1 MESDQRIQA
10 ILASGIKIP
19 PMPEIFLRLNTL
31 LHDADAGPVE
41 LAALVRD
48 DGALSGA
55 IFRVVGS
62 PVFGLHAK
70 VDSLPR
76 AISLLGI
83 RNTAALVRSEAL
95 RAALGDA
102 RHARALQQ
110 LWNRGAAIA
119 ALCVL
124 AAKTSRL
131 GSGVGLDAAY
141 LLGMFHDCG
150 LALLCKRFPA
160 YSAALSELNAWPDI
174 LELDRVHQLSH
185 AVIGQMV
192 AKNWALPDE
201 LVLAIRH
208 HHDPEARELPTTAL
222 KLCALLDFAMHLHNQ
237 VCGLD
242 DPEWTSGKYHETLRR
257 LDLDETTFAAW
268 EAKIRA
274 DSTFPAIETK
284 ASPASEAV
292 SAGASSSDAY
302 ISPNQP

>member
-1 MESDQRIQA
+1 MEDDQRIQA

-19 PMPEIFLRLNTL
+19 PMPAIFLRLNTL
-31 LHDADAGPVE
+31 LRDPDAGPVE

-76 AISLLGI
+76 AVSLLGM

-95 RAALGDA
+95 RAALGDP

-124 AAKTSRL
+124 AAKTARL
-131 GSGVGLDAAY
+131 GWSVGLDAAY

-160 YSAALSELNAWPDI
+160 YASALAESDAWPDI
-174 LELDRVHQLSH
+174 LELDRAHQLSH

-201 LVLAIRH
+201 LVVAIRY
-208 HHDPEARELPTTAL
+208 HHDPQVGELPAGVRRL
-222 KLCALLDFAMHLHNQ
+222 VAMLDFATHLHSQ
-237 VCGLD
+237 AEGLD
-242 DPEWTSGKYHETLRR
+242 DAEWTSR
-257 LDLDETTFAAW
+257 LHGDCMRHFDLDAASLAAW
-268 EAKIRA
+268 EEKIRA
-274 DSTFPAIETK
+274 DSAFPNSQT
-284 ASPASEAV
+284 SPAATDSLRP
-292 SAGASSSDAY
+292 SSSEPFVRA
-302 ISPNQP
+302 NQP